1 MPEDYYPIGIKTEKY
16 DGMTFMIASPEKALC
31 DVILTDAYV
40 PNLSVAALHRY
51 LEEDIRF
58 DMDELGRFDIDILS
72 QCAQCGRK
80 SSTIENLIKIIRRHE
95 QV

>member
-1 MPEDYYPIGIKTEKY
+1 M
-16 DGMTFMIASPEKALC
+16 
-31 DVILTDAYV
+31 ILTDAYV
-40 PNLSVAALHRY
+40 PNLSMAALHRY

-58 DMDELGRFDIDILS
+58 DMDELRSFDIDILT

-80 SSTIENLIKIIRRHE
+80 SSTIDNLIKIIRRYE